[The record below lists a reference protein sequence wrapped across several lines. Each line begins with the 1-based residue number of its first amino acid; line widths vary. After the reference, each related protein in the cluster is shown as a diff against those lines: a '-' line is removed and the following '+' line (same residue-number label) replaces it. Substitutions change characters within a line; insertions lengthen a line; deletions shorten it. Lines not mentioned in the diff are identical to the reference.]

1 MKTWT
6 IGATDIDEMETVI
19 HNDERSLPLTHYQM
33 AERCLQVEYKDI
45 MKEHG
50 TDGHSETL
58 VHILAGGMKG
68 WHDVEPEKL
77 IHDYKDI
84 ENQWYTLYDDNEL
97 PWEPLEEDLINKLAR
112 GEIAS

>member
-1 MKTWT
+1 MRTWT

-97 PWEPLEEDLINKLAR
+97 TWEPLEEDPINKLAR